1 MPLDPQAKAL
11 LDQIAA
17 QNAPVVETLSPRE
30 ARMLMEA
37 SAMTF
42 GPKPEVGRVS
52 EVAIPGPAGPLRAR
66 VTAPAGAG
74 PFPGLVFFFGG
85 GWVTGSLNSHDHLC
99 RTITNAAN
107 AVVVA
112 VDYRLAP
119 EHPFPAAV
127 DDATAGTFWV
137 SDHAEEL
144 GIDPSRLAVGGVS
157 AGGNLAAVAALRARG
172 RINPPLALQLLIYP
186 IIDASLDTPSY
197 LENAEGYILTREA
210 MRWYWSQYVPNPS
223 DRSSP
228 DASPLRAPDHSGL
241 PPALVVSVEY
251 DPLRDEAEA
260 YARRLAEAGV
270 PVRLT
275 RYDGMV
281 HGFLRRYGTLD
292 QGKAAID
299 EIAAVL
305 RSGRVT

>member
-1 MPLDPQAKAL
+1 MRLRYLVPLGHS
-11 LDQIAA
+11 
-17 QNAPVVETLSPRE
+17 AP
-30 ARMLMEA
+30 
-37 SAMTF
+37 
-42 GPKPEVGRVS
+42 
-52 EVAIPGPAGPLRAR
+52 R

-157 AGGNLAAVAALRARG
+157 AGGNLAAVAALRPRT
-172 RINPPLALQLLIYP
+172 NQ
-186 IIDASLDTPSY
+186 
-197 LENAEGYILTREA
+197 
-210 MRWYWSQYVPNPS
+210 
-223 DRSSP
+223 SSP
-228 DASPLRAPDHSGL
+228 GSSTPYLPDHRCLARHAFVPRECRGLYPHPRGDALVLVAVCPESFRSQLAGRLAPSSADHSGL

-281 HGFLRRYGTLD
+281 HGFLRATERSTRERRPSTRSPRSCE
-292 QGKAAID
+292 AA
-299 EIAAVL
+299 A
-305 RSGRVT
+305 